1 MGNND
6 NFISRTFQRS
16 NSSFMLI
23 KMKHSWDDIEEKN
36 KIELK
41 FQSEEQSIKISHT
54 GVGYDE
60 FSTTL
65 VNILII
71 FLKR

>member
-1 MGNND
+1 
-6 NFISRTFQRS
+6 
-16 NSSFMLI
+16 
-23 KMKHSWDDIEEKN
+23 MKHSWDDIEEKN

-71 FLKR
+71 FFKRWLHFPLFCELHTFH

>member
-1 MGNND
+1 
-6 NFISRTFQRS
+6 
-16 NSSFMLI
+16 MLI
-23 KMKHSWDDIEEKN
+23 KMKHSWDDIEKKN
-36 KIELK
+36 RIELK

-54 GVGYDE
+54 GVGYAE

-71 FLKR
+71 FFKR